1 MAADA
6 LPQARDVFLTNRAR
20 GRVALVVGQAEGV
33 TRRTTV
39 AEEGSLRVRFPGRS
53 DDREAVIVNVAGGI
67 AGGDRLDLQIAIN
80 PGARLAVTTAA
91 AEKVYRSVGPEAHAE
106 VRLSV
111 GANATLSWLPQET
124 ILFDGSRFRRS
135 IDIDVAAGGRLV
147 LAECVVFGRT
157 AMGEVVRHGSLLDRW
172 RVRHDGRLVFA
183 ETVRLGGVV
192 AGALAESAVAAGG
205 AAVAT
210 VLAVPG
216 DDAFVQAVRGLE
228 GAFDSEV
235 AASAWNGIT
244 LARIVAKDGAGLR
257 HDLVAVLTALGTR
270 LPRLW
275 LN

>member
-147 LAECVVFGRT
+147 LAESVVFGRT

-192 AGALAESAVAAGG
+192 AGTLAEPAVAAGG